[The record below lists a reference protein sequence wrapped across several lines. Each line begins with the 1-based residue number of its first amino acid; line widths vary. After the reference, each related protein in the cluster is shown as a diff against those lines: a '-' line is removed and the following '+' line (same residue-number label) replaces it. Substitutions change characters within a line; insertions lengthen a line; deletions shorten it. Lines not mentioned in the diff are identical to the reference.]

1 MSSIDEVRDI
11 FRVRVAAKDNSRTT
25 ELALQFD
32 MVLDNAVVNNR
43 HIAGQVGM
51 SILLARAAMSGPSSV
66 SDTYGAVERAYF
78 QARAPIDPI
87 CRRRARSRSRHPPA
101 QRHPPSRNRGTLGAA
116 GPPTKQA

>member
-1 MSSIDEVRDI
+1 MSSIDEVRDN

-66 SDTYGAVERAYF
+66 SDTYGAVERPTFKRVLQLIQLPA
-78 QARAPIDPI
+78 ARTISIAPST
-87 CRRRARSRSRHPPA
+87 CTATPA
-101 QRHPPSRNRGTLGAA
+101 ES
-116 GPPTKQA
+116 